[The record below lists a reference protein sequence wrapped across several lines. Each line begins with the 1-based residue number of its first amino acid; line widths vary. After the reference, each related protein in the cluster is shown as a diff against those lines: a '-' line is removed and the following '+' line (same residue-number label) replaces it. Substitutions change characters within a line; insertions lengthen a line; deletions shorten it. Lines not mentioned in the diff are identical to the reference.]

1 MKGIVSP
8 GRIFPLLAAA
18 TLLLGLPPAAMA
30 QQITILHTNDMHSH
44 LLGYGPNGEY
54 TPLTTGDDGTLG
66 GMARLK
72 GKIDEIRT
80 NRGAEK
86 TLLLDGGDFMMGSA
100 FVFLRG
106 AAELAV
112 MNAMGYDV
120 LTLGNHEFDWT
131 SAGTAQILSNIP
143 GLSLNLPVVSSN
155 LNFDPADPGDDALKA
170 LYDAGVV
177 QDTFVKTVNGVK
189 VGFFGLVGER
199 AADVAPLAAPV
210 VFGDPV
216 AAAAAAVSVLQGE
229 GAELIVCLSHGGLD
243 EDSAL
248 AAAVPDID
256 VIISG
261 HTHEKT
267 PDTGPITVGDTLIVQ
282 AGAYTR
288 YLGILDLDLTAG
300 THAYSLVPIDDCI
313 EPEGGGGG
321 CICADAELDIL
332 VGTLKGLV
340 DGQLASEGYD
350 YTFDQVVAETE
361 YELVATDGEESN
373 LGNLITD
380 AMRWMVDQYDTPATD
395 IAIESNGVIRDNILR
410 GTLGPPF
417 NENIGFSDAFAAVPL
432 GFGLEGAIGYP
443 MLSFYLTGAE
453 IKKALE
459 LIVIAYPMMGG
470 DYWLNVSGL
479 RYEYMPG
486 GIPLASVTKLEVGDE
501 VSGYTAINKK
511 RLYKV
516 AINFYVAQFI
526 DGIPSLIDGLL
537 GIPGIGNLFKI
548 VPKDASGVPVENL
561 ADARVDTDPDTEGI
575 QELQEWQGFVEYFG
589 TFDDLDDDEV
599 PEVPALYSGPTG
611 RITEVECFVA
621 TAAYGSPF
629 EGKVALLRDFR
640 DRILLK
646 SAPGRTFVD
655 FYYTHGPALAH
666 GVAQSDWLKALARVL
681 LLPFVGAAK
690 LLLWIL

>member
-1 MKGIVSP
+1 MKGIASP

-18 TLLLGLPPAAMA
+18 ALLLGLPAAAVA

-54 TPLTTGDDGTLG
+54 TPLNTGDDGTLG

-72 GKIDEIRT
+72 GKIDEVRT
-80 NRGAEK
+80 NRGAGN

-106 AAELAV
+106 AAELTV

-131 SAGTAQILSNIP
+131 SAGTAQILSNISS
-143 GLSLNLPVVSSN
+143 LSLDLPVVASN
-155 LNFDPADPGDDALKA
+155 LNFDPDDPGDDALKA

-177 QDTFVKTVNGVK
+177 RDTFVKTVNGVK

-210 VFGDPV
+210 VFGDQVV
-216 AAAAAAVSVLQGE
+216 AAEAAVSALQSE
-229 GAELIVCLSHGGLD
+229 GADLIICLSHSGLD

-248 AAAVPDID
+248 AAAVPGID

-267 PDTGPITVGDTLIVQ
+267 DAGPITVGDTLIVQ

-321 CICADAELDIL
+321 CISADADLDML
-332 VGTLKGLV
+332 VGNLEALV
-340 DGQLASEGYD
+340 NAQMASEGYD
-350 YTFDQVVAETE
+350 YTFDQVIAETQFD
-361 YELVATDGEESN
+361 LVATDGEESN

-417 NENIGFSDAFAAVPL
+417 NRNIGFSDAFAAVPL
-432 GFGLEGAIGYP
+432 GFGLQGAIGYP

-501 VSGYTAINKK
+501 VGGYTAINKT

-526 DGIPSLIDGLL
+526 DGIPGLIDGLL

-548 VPKDASGVPVENL
+548 VPKDAYGVPVENL
-561 ADARVDTDPDTEGI
+561 ADARVDTDPLTPGI
-575 QELQEWQGFVEYFG
+575 QELQEWQGLVEYFG
-589 TFDDLDDDEV
+589 EFDDADDDGA

-629 EGKVALLRDFR
+629 EGKVTLLRDFR
-640 DRILLK
+640 DKILLK
-646 SAPGRTFVD
+646 SAPGRAFVD
-655 FYYTHGPALAH
+655 FYYAHGPALAH
-666 GVAQSDWLKALARVL
+666 GVARSEWIKALVRVL
-681 LLPFVGAAK
+681 LLPFVGGAK
-690 LLLWIL
+690 FLLWLL